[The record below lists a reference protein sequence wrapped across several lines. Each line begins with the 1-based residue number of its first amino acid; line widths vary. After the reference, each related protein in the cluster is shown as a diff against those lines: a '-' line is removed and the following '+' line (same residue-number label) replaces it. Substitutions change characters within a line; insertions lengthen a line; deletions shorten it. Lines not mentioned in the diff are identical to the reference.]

1 MKTTETTINFS
12 TINKLAIPAIFAGI
26 VEPLLSMTDAAIIGH
41 IPKNA
46 TAALAA
52 VGLAGSFISALVWG
66 LSASS
71 VAISSLVG
79 QYLGKNK
86 LLQLKPLVTQV
97 FYGHIIFGL
106 LLITLGYTFATT
118 IFDLY
123 KAKDLVHHYA
133 VVYFEIRVFGVLFTL
148 LTLFMFGV
156 FRGLQNTVTAMY
168 ISWSG
173 FIINVVLSLIFV
185 YLLDYGIAGAAYAS
199 LIAQVTMFALALYFL
214 LKNTVFDLKYKKENH
229 TEMPY
234 FLKLFFNFIARTFF
248 INLVLFLAN
257 RQATSY
263 GKNYIA
269 AQTIAINIWLF
280 SSFFIDGYANAGNA
294 LSGKLLGEQSHKK
307 LWTLSL
313 KVTKYSVFAAVF
325 LMAIYSIFYKQI
337 VATFIDKTAVQTVF
351 LQFFWLVILM
361 QPINAIAFA
370 LDGVFKGLG
379 KAVLL
384 RNLLFGATF
393 FGFIPT
399 LFIADY
405 YGLKMYSIWLAFAVW
420 MLARAGVLFFYMK
433 GVYKVEREKFIK

>member
-26 VEPLLSMTDAAIIGH
+26 VEPLLAMTDAAIVGH

-71 VAISSLVG
+71 IAISSLVG

-86 LLQLKPLVTQV
+86 LPQLKPLVTQV
-97 FYGHIIFGL
+97 FYGHIAFGL
-106 LLITLGYTFATT
+106 LLVGLGLALAIP

-123 KAKDLVHHYA
+123 KAEGLVRQYA
-133 VVYFEIRVFGVLFTL
+133 VLYFKIRIFGVLFTL

-156 FRGLQNTVTAMY
+156 FRGLQNTITAMY
-168 ISWSG
+168 ISWVG
-173 FIINVVLSLIFV
+173 FLVNVVLSLVFV

-199 LIAQVTMFALALYFL
+199 LIAQFIMFALALAYL
-214 LKNTVFDLKYKKENH
+214 LKSTIFSLKYQGE
-229 TEMPY
+229 TSSELPY

-263 GKNYIA
+263 GEHYIA

-294 LSGKLLGEQSHKK
+294 LAGKLLGEQSHKK

-313 KVTKYSVFAAVF
+313 KIIKYSVFAAVF
-325 LMAIYSIFYKQI
+325 LMGIYSVFYRKI
-337 VATFIDKTAVQTVF
+337 VQAFIAKTAVQTVF

-361 QPINAIAFA
+361 QPINAISFA

-379 KAVLL
+379 KAVFL
-384 RNLLFGATF
+384 RNMLFAATF
-393 FGFIPT
+393 LGFIPT

-420 MLARAGVLFFYMK
+420 MILRSGALFWY
-433 GVYKVEREKFIK
+433 IKRYR